1 MGILNQTSGNY
12 TEAARVLG
20 ISRATLYH
28 KVKAYGLGV
37 KKNDTS

>member
-12 TEAARVLG
+12 TEAARILG

-28 KVKAYGLGV
+28 KVKAYGLDV
-37 KKNDTS
+37 KKKNSS